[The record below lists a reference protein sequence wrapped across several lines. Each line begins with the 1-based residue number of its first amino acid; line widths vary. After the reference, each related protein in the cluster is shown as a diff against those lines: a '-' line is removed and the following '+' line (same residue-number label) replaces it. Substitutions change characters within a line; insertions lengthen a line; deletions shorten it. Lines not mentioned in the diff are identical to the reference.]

1 MFSYDDIGYL
11 YQIIDYIFVEFLKE
25 FSILSLID
33 GPSKLCV
40 KVAFLLFS
48 KFINFN
54 GLTSKRHISG
64 YNHRRNP
71 KLGSTELYGNT
82 V

>member
-1 MFSYDDIGYL
+1 MEGS
-11 YQIIDYIFVEFLKE
+11 
-25 FSILSLID
+25 
-33 GPSKLCV
+33 SKLCV
-40 KVAFLLFS
+40 KIAFLLFS
-48 KFINFN
+48 KFIDFDCPT
-54 GLTSKRHISG
+54 LKRHISG

>member
-1 MFSYDDIGYL
+1 MEGTGRL
-11 YQIIDYIFVEFLKE
+11 YVKII
-25 FSILSLID
+25 
-33 GPSKLCV
+33 
-40 KVAFLLFS
+40 FLLFS
-48 KFINFN
+48 KFIDFD
-54 GLTSKRHISG
+54 GPTSKRHISG